1 MSRLFLWLLFLTGGA
16 LEIVAA
22 QEKAAEQVVFPK
34 GAASWTVTVTDP
46 SNVVT
51 HSSEEASRRPSMVT
65 RIETLQTLSCRRD
78 LFTWSDGR
86 TSQVWRMADCVLH
99 KGMEGDDIYVGKGE
113 GPPLDSEEVLF
124 TQGTFAWAALTTPER
139 GRKYNGKPILDFKRE
154 TADSGPGGG
163 VLPYEIYADPYTL
176 APIAFIEGGRLYEF
190 AFASAPASDL
200 AIPDLFAKALKQIRI
215 ASAPMSRSARIG
227 NSRSSY

>member
-1 MSRLFLWLLFLTGGA
+1 MLFLWLLLLTGGA
-16 LEIVAA
+16 IEIVTA
-22 QEKAAEQVVFPK
+22 QEKTSARVVFPK
-34 GAASWTVTVTDP
+34 GTASWTVTVTDP
-46 SNVVT
+46 GNGVT
-51 HSSEEASRRPSMVT
+51 NSTEEASRRPLTVT
-65 RIETLQTLSCRRD
+65 RIETLQTPSCRRD

-86 TSQVWRMADCVLH
+86 TSQVWRIADCVLH

-124 TQGTFAWAALTTPER
+124 TQGTFAWAALTTPEK

-154 TADSGPGGG
+154 TADSGPGEG

-190 AFASAPASDL
+190 AFGSAPASDL
-200 AIPDLFAKALKQIRI
+200 AIPDPFAKALRQIRI
-215 ASAPMSRSARIG
+215 ASAPMSRFARTG
-227 NSRSSY
+227 SSRSSY